1 MKEQPRKG
9 ERENG
14 RKGEKSKSPLPPSP
28 LPKSGKVNTNSFFIV
43 FEGPEGAGK
52 STQIKHLVNALRE
65 ENLDIVQ
72 TREPG
77 GTPAADAIRT
87 VILDPAL
94 TISPLTEFLLY
105 SASRAQHVE
114 EVIKPALE
122 ENKVV
127 VCDRFFGASVAYQ
140 GYGRGL
146 ELEFIY
152 ELTNRV
158 TQGITPDLVLLLD
171 IDPKIGLE
179 RIAQRGQKDRLELA
193 DISFHQKVREGFLA
207 QARENKNWVIINAQQ
222 DEAKVKN
229 DIWQTI
235 QNRLGIE

>member
-1 MKEQPRKG
+1 MNSR
-9 ERENG
+9 REEG
-14 RKGEKSKSPLPPSP
+14 GGKREKKAQSY
-28 LPKSGKVNTNSFFIV
+28 FIV

-52 STQIKHLVNALRE
+52 STQINHLVSKLRE
-65 ENLDIVQ
+65 TFDVVQ

-77 GTPAADAIRT
+77 GTPAADAIRK
-87 VILDPAL
+87 VLLDPAL
-94 TISPLTEFLLY
+94 TISPLTEVLLY

-122 ENKVV
+122 NNKVV
-127 VCDRFFGASVAYQ
+127 VCDRFFGTSIAYQ

-152 ELTNRV
+152 TLTEKA

-171 IDPKIGLE
+171 IDPQIGME

-193 DISFHQKVREGFLA
+193 DISFHHKVREGFLA
-207 QARENKNWVIINAQQ
+207 QAKENKNWVIINAQQ
-222 DEAKVKN
+222 DEATVEAE
-229 DIWQTI
+229 IWQTV
-235 QNRLGIE
+235 QEHLGVG

>member
-1 MKEQPRKG
+1 MNKGNDIGVQGAGCRVQGKDKTPNPEPRTL
-9 ERENG
+9 N
-14 RKGEKSKSPLPPSP
+14 PY
-28 LPKSGKVNTNSFFIV
+28 FIV

-52 STQIKHLVNALRE
+52 STQIKHLVTKLRE
-65 ENLDIVQ
+65 TFEVVQ

-77 GTPAADAIRT
+77 GTPASDAIRK
-87 VILDPAL
+87 VLLDPDL
-94 TISPLTEFLLY
+94 TISPLTEVLLY

-122 ENKVV
+122 QNKIV
-127 VCDRFFGASVAYQ
+127 VCDRFFGTSVAYQ

-146 ELEFIY
+146 ELDFIY
-152 ELTNRV
+152 DLTKRV

-171 IDPKIGLE
+171 IDPQIGME

-207 QARENKNWVIINAQQ
+207 QAKENPNWIIINANQ
-222 DEAKVKN
+222 DEDKVKAE
-229 DIWQTI
+229 IWQAV
-235 QNRLGIE
+235 QKHLGVE

>member
-1 MKEQPRKG
+1 MKNEESR
-9 ERENG
+9 
-14 RKGEKSKSPLPPSP
+14 GEKEKRKKRESVNSPSSSSASSSPL
-28 LPKSGKVNTNSFFIV
+28 LNNLTLKTNSSFIV

-65 ENLDIVQ
+65 QSLEVVQ

-77 GTPAADAIRT
+77 GTPAADAIRK
-87 VILDPAL
+87 VILDPTL

-122 ENKVV
+122 HCKVV
-127 VCDRFFGASVAYQ
+127 ICDRFFGASVAYQ

-152 ELTNRV
+152 SLTEKV
-158 TQGITPDLVLLLD
+158 TGGIASWF
-171 IDPKIGLE
+171 
-179 RIAQRGQKDRLELA
+179 RARRA
-193 DISFHQKVREGFLA
+193 ARAEG
-207 QARENKNWVIINAQQ
+207 QARAGRHQFSPQ
-222 DEAKVKN
+222 
-229 DIWQTI
+229 
-235 QNRLGIE
+235 GP

>member
-1 MKEQPRKG
+1 MTDRRKEERGFQGEKPPSVRLQIKPQDFHLEKRKG
-9 ERENG
+9 KQSRY
-14 RKGEKSKSPLPPSP
+14 
-28 LPKSGKVNTNSFFIV
+28 FIV

-52 STQIKHLVNALRE
+52 STQIKHLVTRLNE
-65 ENLDIVQ
+65 TFEVVQ

-77 GTPAADAIRT
+77 GTPAADAIRK

-114 EVIKPALE
+114 EVIKLALGQ
-122 ENKVV
+122 NKVV

-146 ELEFIY
+146 ELNFIY
-152 ELTNRV
+152 DLTKRV

-171 IDPKIGLE
+171 IDPQAGLE

-193 DISFHQKVREGFLA
+193 DISFHRKVREGFLA
-207 QARENKNWVIINAQQ
+207 QARESPNWVIINAQQ
-222 DEAKVKN
+222 DEDRVREE
-229 DIWQTI
+229 IWQAV
-235 QNRLGIE
+235 QNRLGVE

>member
-1 MKEQPRKG
+1 MNEKKG
-9 ERENG
+9 ARGEGRGASENTH
-14 RKGEKSKSPLPPSP
+14 PSSLIP
-28 LPKSGKVNTNSFFIV
+28 HHFIV

-65 ENLDIVQ
+65 QGLDIVQ

-77 GTPAADAIRT
+77 GTPAADAIRK
-87 VILDPAL
+87 VILDPDL

-122 ENKVV
+122 QNKVV

-146 ELEFIY
+146 ELDFIY
-152 ELTNRV
+152 DLTKRV

-171 IDPKIGLE
+171 IDPQVGLE

-193 DISFHQKVREGFLA
+193 DISFHRKVREGFLA
-207 QARENKNWVIINAQQ
+207 QAKENKSWVIINAQQ
-222 DEAKVKN
+222 DEAKVAEV
-229 DIWQTI
+229 IWQTV
-235 QNRLGIE
+235 QARLGVE